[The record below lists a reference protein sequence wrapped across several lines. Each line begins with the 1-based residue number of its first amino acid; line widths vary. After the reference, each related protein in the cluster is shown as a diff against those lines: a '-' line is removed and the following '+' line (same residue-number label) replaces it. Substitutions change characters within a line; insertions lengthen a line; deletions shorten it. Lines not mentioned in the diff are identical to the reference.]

1 MWTLAARD
9 LHPNTCVHPHPSLFY
24 YGFGETKKDRL
35 RFDLGLQIE
44 VQPLFDKPS
53 DVVYGDSV
61 GDDSPMHVLRHDGGF
76 RTTTEDYKLRLMR
89 SRMTH
94 SRESKN
100 DHKRVWSL

>member
-9 LHPNTCVHPHPSLFY
+9 LHPNTCIRPSVFY
-24 YGFGETKKDRL
+24 YSFGDNVIKKDRL

-44 VQPLFDKPS
+44 AQLLFGKSS
-53 DVVYGDSV
+53 DVVCGDSV
-61 GDDSPMHVLRHDGGF
+61 DDDSPMHVLRHDGGF
-76 RTTTEDYKLRLMR
+76 RTTTEDYKLRLMQ
-89 SRMTH
+89 SWMTH